1 MLYFTQI
8 NKNFSSFAESSNL
21 PRRPPL
27 EVAVSHAR
35 ELVRLMSSAG
45 LGACGFAV
53 VDNII
58 QY

>member
-1 MLYFTQI
+1 MENHILL
-8 NKNFSSFAESSNL
+8 ESSNL

-27 EVAVSHAR
+27 EVAASHAR
-35 ELVRLMSSAG
+35 ELVRLMSHAG